1 MTYNEINDFDR
12 KEVTMYQDERLIQ
25 IKAYLKEH
33 KRISVNQ
40 MMELYNI
47 SRDTARRD
55 LVKLEE
61 DHDVV
66 RTRGGAKWSMDSTS
80 SINEPKHAIKKPSQS
95 IQSIANYAD
104 SLVSEGD
111 TLLLDNSITVQHFAS
126 VLTVQHLKIVTNSI
140 ALINVLP
147 KLESLQINLLGGI
160 LNYGKQELFGSPLI
174 EQLEQYTVEKVFLG
188 ASGMTQEGIYYEED
202 DEALLHRAMT
212 KRGKQIIVLIEESA
226 FGKNA
231 FFRGLTFHDVDMII
245 TNKEPGKEYERI
257 FKEHNVEL
265 VVTNIIP

>member
-1 MTYNEINDFDR
+1 MTYTEIKDFDR

-66 RTRGGAKWSMDSTS
+66 RTRGGAKWSMNSTS
-80 SINEPKHAIKKPSQS
+80 SINEPKPAIKKPSQS
-95 IQSIANYAD
+95 IQSIANYAS
-104 SLVSEGD
+104 SLVSAAD
-111 TLLLDNSITVQHFAS
+111 TLLLDNSIIVQYFAS
-126 VLTVQHLKIVTNSI
+126 ELTAQQLRIVTNSI
-140 ALINVLP
+140 ALVDLLP

-160 LNYGKQELFGSPLI
+160 LNYEKHGLFGSSLL
-174 EQLEQYTVEKVFLG
+174 EQLDHYYVEKVFLG
-188 ASGMTQEGIYYEED
+188 ASGLTQEGIYYEDD
-202 DEALLHRAMT
+202 DEALVDRAMT

-231 FFRGLTFHDVDMII
+231 FSRGLTFHDVDIII
-245 TNKEPGKEYERI
+245 TNKEPEKEYERI

-265 VVTNIIP
+265 VITNRIP